1 MRRFHSTEID
11 PETGFVTLDREQ
23 AAHARSV
30 LRLREGD
37 AVGLF
42 DGRGNE
48 FLCEIGSI
56 GKRDAVLKIIKQ
68 TEAPAPESPLDLT
81 LAAAILKNEKF
92 DLVIQKSVELGVSR
106 LIPLLTKRTE
116 AQARGAEKRI
126 ERWKRIAVE
135 SSKQC
140 GRAKVMEIGTPSELS
155 EIAERSA
162 DLKVV
167 FAEGDGRGFPDVP
180 KPESVIAVVGPEGGW
195 EEEELAALSEAGFHR
210 VTLGGRILR
219 AETASIAAAALLQ
232 NRFGD
237 LA

>member
-1 MRRFHSTEID
+1 MRRFHSPDID

-37 AVGLF
+37 TVGVF
-42 DGRGNE
+42 DGNGNE

-56 GKRDAVLKIIKQ
+56 GKREAVLKIVRQIDP
-68 TEAPAPESPLDLT
+68 PALESPLELT

-140 GRAKVMEIGTPSELS
+140 GRAKVMEIGTPSGLS
-155 EIAERSA
+155 EIAGRSA
-162 DLKVV
+162 DLKIV
-167 FAEGDGRGFPDVP
+167 FAEGGGSGLPNGA

-195 EEEELAALSEAGFHR
+195 EEEELAALLETGFHR

-219 AETASIAAAALLQ
+219 AETAAIAAAALLQ
-232 NRFGD
+232 HRFGD

>member
-1 MRRFHSTEID
+1 MRRFHSPAID

-37 AVGLF
+37 TVGVF
-42 DGRGNE
+42 DGNGNE

-56 GKRDAVLKIIKQ
+56 GKREAVLKIVRQIDP
-68 TEAPAPESPLDLT
+68 PALESPLELT

-92 DLVIQKSVELGVSR
+92 DLVIQKSVELGVSG

-140 GRAKVMEIGTPSELS
+140 GRAKVMEIGAPLELS
-155 EIAERSA
+155 EVAGRSA
-162 DLKVV
+162 DLKIV
-167 FAEGDGRGFPDVP
+167 FAEVGGAGFPDVP
-180 KPESVIAVVGPEGGW
+180 KPESVISVVGPEGGW
-195 EEEELAALSEAGFHR
+195 EE
-210 VTLGGRILR
+210 
-219 AETASIAAAALLQ
+219 
-232 NRFGD
+232 
-237 LA
+237 